1 MFRLEID
8 HGRPMRARA
17 NFALWGVS
25 VPLTRF
31 VRLALSHSAVAVL
44 AASVVASCETAPSN
58 PSGPARPTAMSD
70 AGMDRVIVQAYR
82 IIGDRHLDQP
92 DFRRMSAETF
102 KGFASADPQLSLRT
116 DGKVYTVVR
125 DGNDVASRPAPADP
139 GDGGAWGNMLTDLF
153 SASLKASSLLQQAD
167 RQVLIKGAMVATTK
181 QLDKNSRYADPD
193 EARDN
198 RFQRD
203 GGGGI
208 GITVERT
215 DDKKIMIRAVQSGS
229 PAGKAGIKRDDQIL
243 AIDGESMIERP
254 LIDVIHKLRGTVG
267 ASVSLTVLR
276 TGDGGELT
284 VAMRR
289 MRIIPTTV
297 AYERR
302 DNIALI
308 HLTGFNTGTTESLME
323 AIDKAR
329 EEIGAHI
336 AGIIID
342 MRSNR
347 GGLLD
352 QAETVAEEFIGDGVI
367 FSTQGRH
374 PDSRRTYRSDTHSK
388 TIDLPIV
395 VLVNGNSAS
404 AAEIVAAA
412 LQDRGRAAIVGTTS
426 YGKGT
431 VQTVIRLPNEGEL
444 VLTWSR
450 LVAPSGYT
458 WNELGVMPNICTA
471 KVGDLSQLGSASVE
485 GNRSLLQRWHAE
497 RNPSAAEVADLRK
510 ICPPGEDMPERDVEI
525 ASRLLRDPGLY
536 AQAVRTGSIEQ
547 AAAAH

>member
-1 MFRLEID
+1 
-8 HGRPMRARA
+8 
-17 NFALWGVS
+17 
-25 VPLTRF
+25 
-31 VRLALSHSAVAVL
+31 LALSHSAVAVL
-44 AASVVASCETAPSN
+44 AASVVASCETAPLTATAAT
-58 PSGPARPTAMSD
+58 PPARTAASE
-70 AGMDRVIVQAYR
+70 ASIERVVLHAYRVI
-82 IIGDRHLDQP
+82 GERHLNQP
-92 DFRRMSAETF
+92 DFRTMSAETF
-102 KGFASADPQLSLRT
+102 RGFASADPQLSLRT
-116 DGKVYTVVR
+116 DGRTYTVAR
-125 DGNDVASRPAPADP
+125 DGADIISRPAPGDSAD
-139 GDGGAWGNMLTDLF
+139 GNAWGNMLTDLF
-153 SASLKASSLLQQAD
+153 SASMKASPLLQQTD
-167 RQVLIKGAMVATTK
+167 RQVLIKDAMVATTK
-181 QLDKNSRYADPD
+181 LLDKNSRYADPD

-203 GGGGI
+203 GGGGV
-208 GITVERT
+208 GITVERM
-215 DDKKIMIRAVQSGS
+215 DDKRIMIRAVQPGS
-229 PAGKAGIKRDDQIL
+229 PASKAGVKPDDQIM
-243 AIDGESMIERP
+243 AVDSESMVERP
-254 LIDVIHKLRGTVG
+254 LIDVIHKLRGSVG
-267 ASVSLTVLR
+267 APVSLTVLR
-276 TGDGGELT
+276 TGDGRQLT
-284 VAMRR
+284 LEMRR

-302 DNIALI
+302 DNIGLI

-329 EEIGAHI
+329 EEIGPKI
-336 AGIIID
+336 VGIIID

-374 PDSRRTYRSDTHSK
+374 PDSRRIYRSDSRGK
-388 TIDLPIV
+388 IVDLPII

-458 WNELGVMPNICTA
+458 WNELGVMPNVCTA
-471 KVGDLSQLGSASVE
+471 KVADLSQLGATSIE
-485 GNRSLLQRWHAE
+485 GSRSLLQHWHAE
-497 RNPSAAEVADLRK
+497 RNPSPAEVADLRR
-510 ICPPGEDMPERDVEI
+510 ICPPGDDMPERDVDI
-525 ASRLLRDPGLY
+525 ARRLLSDPGLY

-547 AAAAH
+547 ASVH